1 MRALK
6 IALLTVSLPAAFAA
20 GALVHRPPATGDDPG
35 RRVAYWHD
43 PMHPDYKSDAPGTAP
58 DCGMPLE
65 PVYAND
71 PAAQRAAEAAEGAAM
86 QTIQLSADV
95 QRMIGV
101 KSEPARQSTGKETVR
116 ALGRVTADERRIYRV
131 TSYTNGWIRQT
142 FADATGSLVRRGDV
156 LATFYAREFL
166 AAQQSYFYALD
177 ALDRRAGTEEPQLVA
192 TRAQVQAAADS
203 LEALGMSAAQVAELA
218 RTRRPTQEVEIR
230 APSGGLLLGRNV
242 SPGQRVEGGEELFV
256 VADLSHVV
264 VIADLAQQDARY
276 IRAGDSVAM
285 TFSRDDR
292 VFRGRISAV
301 PPRFD
306 AAAFTLK
313 VRIEVENADVTLRPD
328 MLLDVQFPLRV
339 PEALTVPA
347 SAVLDTGSR
356 ATVFVDRGGG
366 SYEPR
371 VVETGWRYGD
381 RVQIV
386 RGLTPDE
393 RVVTAGTFLMDSESR
408 LRNGEPPR

>member
-1 MRALK
+1 MRTLK

-20 GALVHRPPATGDDPG
+20 GALVHRPPASGDDPG

-71 PAAQRAAEAAEGAAM
+71 PAAERAAEAAEGAM

-101 KSEPARQSTGKETVR
+101 RSEPARPSTGKETVR
-116 ALGRVTADERRIYRV
+116 ALGRVAADERRIYRV

-177 ALDRRAGTEEPQLVA
+177 ALDRRAGAEETQLVA

-203 LEALGMSAAQVAELA
+203 LQALGMTDAQVAELA
-218 RTRRPTQEVEIR
+218 RTRRATQAVEIR
-230 APSGGLLLGRNV
+230 APSGGMLLGRNV

-313 VRIEVENADVTLRPD
+313 VRIDVENADVTLRPD

-371 VVETGWRYGD
+371 AVETGWRYGD

-393 RVVTAGTFLMDSESR
+393 RVVTAGTFLLDSESR